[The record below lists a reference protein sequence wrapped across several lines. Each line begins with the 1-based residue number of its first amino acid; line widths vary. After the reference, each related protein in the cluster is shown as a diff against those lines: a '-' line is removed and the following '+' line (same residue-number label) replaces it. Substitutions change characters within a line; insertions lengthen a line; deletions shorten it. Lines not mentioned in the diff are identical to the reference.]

1 MSRVLFIS
9 EKFIKDNTSLD
20 ENIDMK
26 KIRPTI
32 WQSQIQYIQN
42 LLGTLLYEDLLAKI
56 QAGTLAGDDLTLV
69 DDYIADCLTYWCL
82 YELQIPLLFNFRNKS
97 TATNNS
103 DYSQPISTKEMER
116 IENRF
121 KHKAEFF
128 SKRITLYLEANPN
141 LYPLYMK
148 SNDIDELLPESGKST
163 VSVYLE
169 GMMPQC
175 RKYLYTTDGE
185 V

>member
-9 EKFIKDNTSLD
+9 EKFIKDNTALD

-32 WQSQIQYIQN
+32 WQCQIQYIQD

-56 QAGTLAGDDLTLV
+56 QADTLAGNDLILV
-69 DDYIADCLTYWCL
+69 DNYIADCLTYWCM

-103 DYSQPISTKEMER
+103 DHSQPISTKELDR

-128 SKRITLYLEANPN
+128 SKRIELYLLANAT
-141 LYPLYMK
+141 LFPLYMK
-148 SNDIDELLPESGKST
+148 SNAIDESLPLGGKST
-163 VSVYLE
+163 TSVYLQ
-169 GMMPQC
+169 G
-175 RKYLYTTDGE
+175 GE
-185 V
+185 VKCNKFLYST